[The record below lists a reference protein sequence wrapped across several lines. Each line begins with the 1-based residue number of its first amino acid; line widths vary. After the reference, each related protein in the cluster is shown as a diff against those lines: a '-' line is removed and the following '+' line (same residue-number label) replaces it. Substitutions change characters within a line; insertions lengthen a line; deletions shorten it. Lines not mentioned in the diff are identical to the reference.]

1 MPVNYKLY
9 TTFISSTVTW
19 SRHDVTGKL
28 LIWYKT
34 TIIYSNQL
42 SKRWII
48 FNSRFNCFNSLSLS
62 SQTTVFTHLKYFHQ
76 SMDETVMFCFY
87 FNHWFCKDDLTFARH
102 VNIQITNMTHGY
114 KDSDIKCIKMK
125 NKKYHMSKHFQ
136 TFNRKIVERD
146 TPNKQIHDRSSSWL
160 GTRYSHKK
168 WRG

>member
-1 MPVNYKLY
+1 MVYYKLY
-9 TTFISSTVTW
+9 TTFISSNVTW

-28 LIWYKT
+28 LTWYKT
-34 TIIYSNQL
+34 TIIHSNQL
-42 SKRWII
+42 SKGWII
-48 FNSRFNCFNSLSLS
+48 SHSRFNCLALSHS

-87 FNHWFCKDDLTFARH
+87 FNHWFCKDDLIFARH
-102 VNIQITNMTHGY
+102 INIQITNMTNGY

-136 TFNRKIVERD
+136 TFNRKIVERY
-146 TPNKQIHDRSSSWL
+146 TSNKQIIDRSSFWL